1 MEVGLALLA
10 HSHLPNFFW
19 EDAFLTAVYII
30 NRLSSPMLQHK
41 LPYEMVNNSK
51 LDFNFYK
58 FFDVLA
64 SPTYVRIINIK
75 WIFNPKGVSLLA
87 IELVIGGINA

>member
-1 MEVGLALLA
+1 
-10 HSHLPNFFW
+10 LPYSLTPIYQIFFW

-41 LPYEMVNNSK
+41 SPYEMVNNSK
-51 LDFNFYK
+51 PDFNFYK
-58 FFDVLA
+58 FLDVLA

-75 WIFNPKGVSLLA
+75 WIFDPKGVSLSA